1 MCAYKCVCVNMCVY
15 IYGRAII
22 VGIFRVRLLLLSV
35 HCVCVCV
42 FLGGMGSEKVFANGM
57 GFGGD
62 CGKTKF
68 PPLTDSWSD

>member
-35 HCVCVCV
+35 HRVCVCV
-42 FLGGMGSEKVFANGM
+42 FLGGMWSEKVFPNGM
-57 GFGGD
+57 GLEATVE
-62 CGKTKF
+62 KTNF
-68 PPLTDSWSD
+68 HH